1 MMEVKKYKKKDKN
14 CREELNE
21 LVLIDMK
28 EMTEV
33 YRILDIQKILIKCL
47 TCFRPGF
54 RFWLLENYYQC
65 KL

>member
-1 MMEVKKYKKKDKN
+1 MMKVEKYKTKEKN
-14 CREELNE
+14 CWEEPNE

-28 EMTEV
+28 EMIEV

-47 TCFRPGF
+47 TCFRS
-54 RFWLLENYYQC
+54 WLMLEIYYHMY